1 MSKDKSNNHIVCK
14 PGEKTNEHIENNSH
28 YGKCH
33 ENTKQA
39 ERGGE

>member
-1 MSKDKSNNHIVCK
+1 MN
-14 PGEKTNEHIENNSH
+14 TLRMNSH

-39 ERGGE
+39 DVVESEPMWNEYLG